1 VSARNRKTRKGE
13 ASKSHRRVHRGEGT
27 EARRRARA
35 EKYGRLNGDNRHPKD
50 GEQ

>member
-13 ASKSHRRVHRGEGT
+13 ASKSHRRVHRGAGA
-27 EARRRARA
+27 EARRRERAARH
-35 EKYGRLNGDNRHPKD
+35 NPKKG